1 MAILLLNTL
10 ESRQVKKEKVATITK
25 EKEGVIVEVD
35 YNNKLDSDTCVC
47 RVVGYLPIKYIDP
60 FADSYQ
66 VRLTKEEHD
75 AYIKDGVVTIERA
88 TGTYLLKD
96 GVMTIANNYNVALV
110 R

>member
-10 ESRQVKKEKVATITK
+10 ESRQLKKEKVTTFTK

-35 YNNKLDSDTCVC
+35 YTKKLDSNTCEC
-47 RVVGYLPIKYIDP
+47 KVVGYLPIKYIDP
-60 FADSYQ
+60 FAESYQ

-75 AYIKDGVVTIERA
+75 LYIKDGVVIIERA
-88 TGTYLLKD
+88 TGTYILKD
-96 GVMTIANNYNVALV
+96 GVMTISSEYNIALV